1 MTAAQAPVTEQGVT
15 MVVST
20 EDMPGP
26 YEVLGFVHGSC
37 IRATP
42 LTKDIWQAIKNL
54 FGGELIQYGGLIET
68 TVDVAMDRLTQHAA
82 KLGANGV
89 VGVRLSTSNVVVGG
103 AEVIAYGTA
112 VRFLDGVEPAMLTSG
127 PDASKG
133 ATKTLA
139 RPSAR
144 VEQGATRIYRLT
156 T

>member
-1 MTAAQAPVTEQGVT
+1 MKTPEPSGADAAVT

-26 YEVLGFVHGSC
+26 YEVLGLVHGSC

-54 FGGELIQYGGLIET
+54 VGGELVQYGGLIEE
-68 TVDVAMDRLTQHAA
+68 TVDVAMDRLTQSAA

-112 VRFLDGVEPAMLTSG
+112 VRFLDGVEPA
-127 PDASKG
+127 
-133 ATKTLA
+133 ATTAGQPQSADQTLG

-144 VEQGATRIYRLT
+144 VEQGTTRIYRLK
-156 T
+156 